1 MNPFQ
6 HPDNPVE
13 FYRDSRHAFGHR
25 FTVEKAPRD
34 WLWMVGAIIL
44 VAAFAVGY
52 FSA

>member
-6 HPDNPVE
+6 NNQYFP
-13 FYRDSRHAFGHR
+13 RDSRQVYGHR
-25 FTVEKAPRD
+25 FTVDKAPPRD